1 MSLTEN
7 LPAVSGSRKKVAH
20 YYAKSDGVLAS
31 GWLTVDGKKYYM
43 NPSTCERES
52 GWVTVDGEKYY
63 LSSSTGALVTNQWID
78 DNHYVGED
86 GSLILTIRRS
96 FFSVA
101 FKLRLFLYQQLFW
114 KQGISGRNRF
124 YQS

>member
-1 MSLTEN
+1 MDHEKS
-7 LPAVSGSRKKVAH
+7 AH

-86 GSLILTIRRS
+86 GSLIPDYQNGVS
-96 FFSVA
+96 FGG
-101 FKLRLFLYQQLFW
+101 L
-114 KQGISGRNRF
+114 
-124 YQS
+124 

>member
-1 MSLTEN
+1 
-7 LPAVSGSRKKVAH
+7 
-20 YYAKSDGVLAS
+20 
-31 GWLTVDGKKYYM
+31 M

-86 GSLILTIRRS
+86 GSLKMCIRDR
-96 FFSVA
+96 
-101 FKLRLFLYQQLFW
+101 Y
-114 KQGISGRNRF
+114 
-124 YQS
+124 